1 MFADIALARRL
12 ERTEGSA
19 CRDFVEARAE
29 LHPQS
34 GAVWREVAG
43 TYAMFDRVGSPITQ
57 TFGFGLFATPAEE
70 HLETVESF
78 FRDRGAEIHHEV
90 SPLADI
96 ALLNKRGYE
105 PFEFTSVMY
114 LPLKGVSSTGN
125 QISVRLAGPEDYS
138 TWVDIATEG
147 WSESTQYA
155 DLIRDLSEVS
165 VRQKGSRPFLAE
177 IDGCAVAAGSLSI
190 HEGVAL
196 FSGACTIPSAR
207 RQGAQQALHHARM
220 QHALDEGC
228 DLAMMCAAPG
238 STSQRNA
245 ERHGFRI
252 AYTRIKWR
260 QVRPPRQEA

>member
-29 LHPQS
+29 LRPAI
-34 GAVWREVAG
+34 GAAWTEIAG
-43 TYAMFDRVGSPITQ
+43 AYAMFDGVGSPITQ
-57 TFGFGLFATPAEE
+57 TFGLGMFGPATGADMEAI
-70 HLETVESF
+70 ESF
-78 FRDRGAEIHHEV
+78 FTQRGAEVHHEV
-90 SPLADI
+90 SPLADMT
-96 ALLNKRGYE
+96 LLNSRGYE

-114 LPLKGVSSTGN
+114 MPLKDVSSEAN
-125 QISVRLAGPEDYS
+125 AVSVRIVEPEDHAV
-138 TWVDIATEG
+138 WVDVSTEG
-147 WSESTQYA
+147 WSEAAEYA
-155 DLIRDLSEVS
+155 HLIRDFSEVGVARKKALS
-165 VRQKGSRPFLAE
+165 FLAE
-177 IDGCAVAAGSLSI
+177 IDGKPVAAGSLCI
-190 HEGVAL
+190 HDGVAL
-196 FSGACTIPSAR
+196 LAGACTIPSAR

-220 QHALDEGC
+220 QYAKETGC

-260 QVRPPRQEA
+260 QVRPPAA

>member
-29 LHPQS
+29 LRPAV
-34 GAVWREVAG
+34 GAVWTEVAG
-43 TYAMFDRVGSPITQ
+43 AYAMFDGVGSPITQ
-57 TFGFGLFATPAEE
+57 TFGLGMFGAPTNADMEAI
-70 HLETVESF
+70 ESF
-78 FRDRGAEIHHEV
+78 FTQRGAEVHHEV

-96 ALLNKRGYE
+96 RLLNARGYE

-114 LPLKGVSSTGN
+114 MPLSNASSKGNEVG
-125 QISVRLAGPEDYS
+125 VRVVGPEDYDV
-138 TWVDIATEG
+138 WVDVSTEG
-147 WSESTQYA
+147 WSEAAEYA
-155 DLIRDLSEVS
+155 HLIRDFSEVGVARKNGLS
-165 VRQKGSRPFLAE
+165 FLAE
-177 IDGCAVAAGSLSI
+177 IDGKPVAAGSLGI
-190 HEGVAL
+190 HDGVAL

-220 QHALDEGC
+220 EYAKTAGC

-260 QVRPPRQEA
+260 QVRPPAA